1 MSKTKKEF
9 FNATKKQLSNYKQLS
24 INIIK
29 LKNEIQMLKD
39 NSVGDLMKGISYD
52 SVKTGKTNKTSNMI
66 EDAIVNV
73 SDLITEKEIE
83 LYEAEIIKST
93 IDLAI
98 RNLKPIHKQII
109 TYKYI
114 EGLEWSLIVDKVYLE
129 ERQLRERANQA
140 INSISI
146 ALFGKKALIEQEPL
160 FELLDYKLS

>member
-24 INIIK
+24 TNIIK

-109 TYKYI
+109 EFRYI
-114 EGLEWSLIVDKVYLE
+114 EGLEWALVVDKVYLE

-140 INSISI
+140 ISSISI

>member
-24 INIIK
+24 TNIIK
-29 LKNEIQMLKD
+29 LKNEIQMLKN

-93 IDLAI
+93 IELAI

-114 EGLEWSLIVDKVYLE
+114 EGLEWCLIVDKVYLE
-129 ERQLRERANQA
+129 ERQLREKANQA

>member
-1 MSKTKKEF
+1 
-9 FNATKKQLSNYKQLS
+9 
-24 INIIK
+24 
-29 LKNEIQMLKD
+29 
-39 NSVGDLMKGISYD
+39 

>member
-24 INIIK
+24 ANIIK

-83 LYEAEIIKST
+83 LYETEIIKST

-98 RNLKPIHKQII
+98 RNLKPIHRQII
-109 TYKYI
+109 ELKYI
-114 EGLEWSLIVDKVYLE
+114 DGLMWQEMVDIVHLE
-129 ERQLRERANQA
+129 ERQLSVRASQA
-140 INSISI
+140 ISSISI

-160 FELLDYKLS
+160 FELLDYKLN

>member
-24 INIIK
+24 TNIIK
-29 LKNEIQMLKD
+29 LKKEVQMLRD

-73 SDLITEKEIE
+73 SDLIIEKEIE

-109 TYKYI
+109 EYRYI
-114 EGLEWSLIVDKVYLE
+114 EGLEWALVVDKVYLE

-140 INSISI
+140 ISSISI

-160 FELLDYKLS
+160 FELLDYKLN